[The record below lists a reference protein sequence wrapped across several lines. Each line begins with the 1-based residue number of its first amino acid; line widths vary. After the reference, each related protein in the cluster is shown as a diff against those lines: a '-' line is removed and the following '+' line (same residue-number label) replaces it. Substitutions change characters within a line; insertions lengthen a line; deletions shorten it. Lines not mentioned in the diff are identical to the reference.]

1 MKNNIIKTLEKLI
14 RSGSTLERFEAEYR
28 KKEEEERKRSDN
40 FFDINAKDA
49 SEMARTNPDIPD
61 YDREYLEEIIRRI
74 VGELCTRT
82 CGFRIENGMIS
93 GLSHKK
99 LGDSPADVTAKDL
112 EKIPVQVRPQLTG
125 SLQQNDLNGTSGE
138 FLLREYREYLL
149 EKDPQKKMSLYGH
162 FRQGIDVLDIDS
174 LVYEALGKNRNN
186 MGFWLPYVAEA
197 AAKHGFFKIPDT
209 ALVRVPPTLLQLTRL
224 EYTSL
229 NPATLKIVD
238 DWAMQVFGL
247 DVKKEYFIKTGIFSS
262 KFDFRNAKV
271 SGEKEVRELG
281 EYLVFIQN
289 YATMLAGP
297 LATDAEGRTVS
308 RYGAATTNEFVVR
321 EYIKD
326 KEKNPCIYNGMP
338 LHTEYRVFIELDG
351 NGGFEILG
359 TSPYWRKDVMLQR
372 FSQGPDKDTAKMRHD
387 FLIYSAH
394 EKTLYE
400 RYDEN
405 VERVLEHVMEMAPD
419 IRMEGQWSLDIMQ
432 NGDDFY
438 IIDMATAST
447 SALSDCVPK
456 GRIVKEEEHW
466 LPQELEQALLE
477 EKLK

>member
-1 MKNNIIKTLEKLI
+1 MKNNIIEMLGKLI
-14 RSGSTLERFEAEYR
+14 NGSSSFEKFEAEYR
-28 KKEEEERKRSDN
+28 KKEEEERKSSDN

-49 SEMARTNPDIPD
+49 SEMARTNPDIPE
-61 YDREYLEEIIRRI
+61 YDQDYLEEIIERI
-74 VGELCTRT
+74 VEELCAGTY
-82 CGFRIENGMIS
+82 GFRIRNGMIS
-93 GLSHKK
+93 EIHHKEI
-99 LGDSPADVTAKDL
+99 GEAPVEVTIRDL
-112 EKIPVQVRPQLTG
+112 KKIPKQVRPQLTG
-125 SLQQNDLNGTSGE
+125 TLQQNDLNGSSGE
-138 FLLREYREYLL
+138 FLIQEYKKFLM
-149 EKDPQKKMSLYGH
+149 EKDPQKKMFLFGH
-162 FRQGIDVLDIDS
+162 FRQGLDVLDIDS
-174 LVYEALGKNRNN
+174 LVYEALGQNKNN
-186 MGFWLPYVAEA
+186 MGYWLPYIAEA
-197 AAKHGFFKIPDT
+197 AAKHSFFKIPDT
-209 ALVRVPPTLLQLTRL
+209 TLVKVPPTLLQLTRL
-224 EYTSL
+224 EYMTL

-297 LATDAEGRTVS
+297 LVTDAEGRTVS

-372 FSQGPDKDTAKMRHD
+372 FSQGPDKDSAKMRHD
-387 FLIYSAH
+387 FLVYSAH

-400 RYDEN
+400 RYN
-405 VERVLEHVMEMAPD
+405 KNIGRVLEHIAEMAPD
-419 IRMEGQWSLDIMQ
+419 IRMNGQWSLDIMQ
-432 NGDDFY
+432 NLDDFY

-456 GRIVKEEEHW
+456 GRIRKEEEHW
-466 LPQELEQALLE
+466 LPEEIETAVLE
-477 EKLK
+477 EKQ

>member
-1 MKNNIIKTLEKLI
+1 MKNNIIEMLGKLINSGSSLEK
-14 RSGSTLERFEAEYR
+14 FEAEYR
-28 KKEEEERKRSDN
+28 EREAKERKNSDN

-49 SEMARTNPDIPD
+49 SEMVRTNPDIPK
-61 YDREYLEEIIRRI
+61 YDQDYLEGIIKRI
-74 VGELCTRT
+74 VGELCAGTY
-82 CGFRIENGMIS
+82 GFRIRNGMIS
-93 GLSHKK
+93 EIHHEEIGETPVEVTI
-99 LGDSPADVTAKDL
+99 GDLK
-112 EKIPVQVRPQLTG
+112 KIPKQVRPQLTG
-125 SLQQNDLNGTSGE
+125 TLQQNDLNGSSGE
-138 FLLREYREYLL
+138 FLIQEYKKFLM
-149 EKDPQKKMSLYGH
+149 EKDPRKKMFLYRH
-162 FRQGIDVLDIDS
+162 FRQGLDVLDIDP
-174 LVYEALGKNRNN
+174 LVYEALGRNKNN
-186 MGFWLPYVAEA
+186 MGYWLPFIAEA

-209 ALVRVPPTLLQLTRL
+209 TLVKVPPTLLQLTRL
-224 EYTSL
+224 EYMTL

-247 DVKKEYFIKTGIFSS
+247 DVNKDYFIKTGIFSS

-297 LATDAEGRTVS
+297 LVTDENGRSVS
-308 RYGAATTNEFVVR
+308 RYGVATTNEFVVR
-321 EYIKD
+321 EYIED

-351 NGGFEILG
+351 NGGSEILG
-359 TSPYWRKDVMLQR
+359 VSPYWRKDVMLQR

-405 VERVLEHVMEMAPD
+405 VDMVLEHVREMAPD

-456 GRIVKEEEHW
+456 GRIRKEKEHW
-466 LPQELEQALLE
+466 LPEEIETAVLE
-477 EKLK
+477 EKQ